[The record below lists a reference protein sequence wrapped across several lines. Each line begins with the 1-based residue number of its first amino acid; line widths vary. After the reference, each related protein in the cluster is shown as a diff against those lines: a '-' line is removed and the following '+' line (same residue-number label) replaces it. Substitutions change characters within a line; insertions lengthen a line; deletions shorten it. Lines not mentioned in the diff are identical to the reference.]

1 MAFFI
6 KTTREME
13 LHGKEIKQK
22 TKREHFC
29 SLFYDNNSFG
39 TCSIET
45 PTFAHSINPITE
57 CW

>member
-1 MAFFI
+1 MKKKKRKAKII
-6 KTTREME
+6 KRR
-13 LHGKEIKQK
+13 KIKNESQIDS
-22 TKREHFC
+22 HFC
-29 SLFYDNNSFG
+29 SLFYDNNSVG